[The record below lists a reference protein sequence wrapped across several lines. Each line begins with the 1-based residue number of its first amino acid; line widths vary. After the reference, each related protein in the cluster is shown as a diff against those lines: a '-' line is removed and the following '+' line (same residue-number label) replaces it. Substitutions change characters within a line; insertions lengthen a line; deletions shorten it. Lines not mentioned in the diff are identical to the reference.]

1 MCVVVVVVVVVRIY
15 KMDDVNKYQTHFYKL

>member
-1 MCVVVVVVVVVRIY
+1 MCVVVGVVVVLIY